1 MGTEDTADDSTVVQ
15 ICDGFLSLYNTT
27 RAATTACETCV
38 LKRAEVPGPE
48 TKSCAPV
55 PREFRIKV
63 VDSSNYL
70 TGLAENDE
78 QKLTTTPNYNEAV
91 ALRSAPGRDGQV
103 TLVGADGRTLY
114 SDQDIGGSGD
124 GPIYFDD
131 LGLSLASDIL
141 SETLY

>member
-1 MGTEDTADDSTVVQ
+1 LGTEDTADDSTVVQ

-27 RAATTACETCV
+27 RAAATACETCV

-48 TKSCAPV
+48 TKSCAPF

-78 QKLTTTPNYNEAV
+78 
-91 ALRSAPGRDGQV
+91 
-103 TLVGADGRTLY
+103 
-114 SDQDIGGSGD
+114 QDIGGSGD

>member
-1 MGTEDTADDSTVVQ
+1 M
-15 ICDGFLSLYNTT
+15 
-27 RAATTACETCV
+27 

-48 TKSCAPV
+48 TKSCALV

-78 QKLTTTPNYNEAV
+78 QKLTTTPDYNEAV
-91 ALRSAPGRDGQV
+91 ALRSAPGRDGQI

>member
-1 MGTEDTADDSTVVQ
+1 M
-15 ICDGFLSLYNTT
+15 
-27 RAATTACETCV
+27 

-91 ALRSAPGRDGQV
+91 A
-103 TLVGADGRTLY
+103 
-114 SDQDIGGSGD
+114 SDQHQEETGRSH
-124 GPIYFDD
+124 
-131 LGLSLASDIL
+131 LSVRTGERFTAIKT
-141 SETLY
+141 SEAAAMDRFTSTI

>member
-1 MGTEDTADDSTVVQ
+1 M
-15 ICDGFLSLYNTT
+15 
-27 RAATTACETCV
+27 
-38 LKRAEVPGPE
+38 KRAEVPGPE

-70 TGLAENDE
+70 TGLAEDNE
-78 QKLTTTPNYNEAV
+78 QKLTGTPNYSEAEV
-91 ALRSAPGRDGQV
+91 FKSAPGRYGQI
-103 TLVGADGRTLY
+103 TLVAADGRTLY

-131 LGLSLASDIL
+131 QGLSPASQMS